1 MLGQE
6 IMGSVYFLLQKI
18 KRFQLFPVEYYFCN
32 LSTTYYHKNQG
43 KQGGGGRRY
52 QEQSRK
58 IFIGGL
64 NYNTTEDTLKE
75 HFSQYGE
82 LVDIV
87 VMKFPDTKRYV
98 QAIKLDCNSLSY
110 LILGIRLAKLAGI
123 ISIIQTIKI
132 FLQPNKHF
140 KANKMFPKHLLLKQ
154 IKVGVR

>member
-1 MLGQE
+1 MIVFHSLFIVSNTQIIVPHILCNQFIDRTGNNCSNQHHYNTTLE
-6 IMGSVYFLLQKI
+6 IRYLFLTIVSCIFK
-18 KRFQLFPVEYYFCN
+18 LFNYHTII
-32 LSTTYYHKNQG
+32 TTKNYQG

-98 QAIKLDCNSLSY
+98 QAIKLEYYSH
-110 LILGIRLAKLAGI
+110 I
-123 ISIIQTIKI
+123 
-132 FLQPNKHF
+132 
-140 KANKMFPKHLLLKQ
+140 
-154 IKVGVR
+154 

>member
-6 IMGSVYFLLQKI
+6 IMDSVYFLLQKI
-18 KRFQLFPVEYYFCN
+18 KCFQLFPVEYYFCN
-32 LSTTYYHKNQG
+32 LSTNYYHKNQG

-98 QAIKLDCNSLSY
+98 QVIKLDFISQLMLGCQSG
-110 LILGIRLAKLAGI
+110 LICWTFSTL
-123 ISIIQTIKI
+123 
-132 FLQPNKHF
+132 
-140 KANKMFPKHLLLKQ
+140 Q
-154 IKVGVR
+154 IKSGHPTNHLTYGVPELFIMLD